1 MLTAL
6 IPPATQNLMAPETVA
21 ERLGTAE
28 DLTDV
33 VEEASRLVARYL
45 RFEPAYSTWRE
56 TFAGVSGDRLYLGAR
71 PAWSIESVAYRD
83 GAAQEAE
90 SYRLE
95 RGQFGESAVI
105 RSGSNAWWWSGP
117 AGLDGSWLNS
127 PSLMLAGSPVL
138 PDWSVDYTAGWWLE
152 EMTGEPP
159 AGVERFPPDLR
170 SDFLKIVRWL
180 MASSGSL
187 GGLAGLGISKMTNE
201 GMSVELFSSKDAD
214 IDPQTG
220 IPNGCLTS
228 LSLYRRVG

>member
-6 IPPATQNLMAPETVA
+6 TPAATKNLMAPETVA
-21 ERLGTAE
+21 TRLGTAE

-45 RFEPAYSTWRE
+45 RFEPAYTTWRE

-71 PAWSIESVAYRD
+71 PAWSVQSVTYRD
-83 GAAQEAE
+83 GAAQAAD

-95 RGQFGESAVI
+95 RGQFGESAIV
-105 RSGSNAWWWSGP
+105 RGHGNPWSLYSLATPGEWVQDASLLI
-117 AGLDGSWLNS
+117 AGV
-127 PSLMLAGSPVL
+127 PVL
-138 PDWSVDYTAGWWLE
+138 PDWTVEFTAGWWL
-152 EMTGEPP
+152 TGEPP

-180 MASSGSL
+180 MASSGSI
-187 GGLAGLGISKMTNE
+187 GGLAGLGISRMENE
-201 GMSVELFSSKDAD
+201 GMKVELHAAKDAD

-228 LSLYRRVG
+228 LSLYRRAG